1 MGDALKKS
9 ARSVRKSTLVGFDP
23 DINKKINRTIE
34 KPFRKGASA
43 EKREAKAN
51 IAKQQQKESASLAE
65 KDDEI
70 ARRRSR
76 AAQGGRS
83 SLIKSATPGLAT
95 NLGGTQ

>member
-1 MGDALKKS
+1 MASELNETRKKATKFMGADKLKI
-9 ARSVRKSTLVGFDP
+9 L
-23 DINKKINRTIE
+23 E

-43 EKREAKAN
+43 QRRDAKAQ
-51 IAKQQQKESASLAE
+51 IAKQQQMESASLAE

-70 ARRRSR
+70 ARRKGL
-76 AAQGGRS
+76 AVKGGRS

>member
-1 MGDALKKS
+1 MGDSVEKS
-9 ARSVRKSTLVGFDP
+9 AKKAIKIDP
-23 DINKKINRTIE
+23 FGLEKKLIRT
-34 KPFRKGASA
+34 GASSQ
-43 EKREAKAN
+43 RRDAKIQ

-76 AAQGGRS
+76 AAKGGRS